1 MSVKNRNTIK
11 GHFETG
17 DIPTQGQYVD
27 FIDSTVFKNPG
38 GQLQIIAGDVS
49 ASSLASETHITASGN
64 ISASG
69 NFIGVSASLSM
80 ITASGNITA
89 FGGTGSFGRL
99 NITDFGN
106 IFASGHITAS
116 GNISSSGTH
125 TVASL
130 NSTNISA
137 TGHITCSGRIQTL
150 SHITAS
156 GNISASGYISGS
168 NIIASEELF
177 AEIATF
183 SDLTSGR
190 VVTTTTNGKLDDS
203 TDLTFSGNTLTATSI
218 SSSNISASS
227 TVQGLT
233 GSFEYIEADKL
244 IQHKGDPN
252 TGIQFAS
259 DRIDITANN
268 VTVAAFRTTAGS
280 IIGNSSNPLGLSGS
294 NIHLNGG
301 PVTASSH
308 ISASGDLTVTGT
320 IYPGGGGLWAS
331 PPVLLNDEDTV
342 LGHNIHAG
350 RTLIIRDTGGNR
362 TYSLKAPTAPFG
374 QPYHFIYGGA
384 TGDAQTTIIDTD
396 ANDNS
401 IFFRGSVNHI
411 STAENLDDVST
422 TAVFSNGDSNSRL
435 TLNTIQ
441 ACDIHILAYSANIWY
456 VWGSVTSE
464 QAPAFS
470 DQ

>member
-1 MSVKNRNTIK
+1 MGVKNRVTIK

-38 GQLQIIAGDVS
+38 GSLQIISGEVS
-49 ASSLASETHITASGN
+49 ASSLVSETHITASGN

-69 NFIGVSASLSM
+69 NFTGVSASLSM

-99 NITDFGN
+99 NITDYGN

-125 TVASL
+125 TVSTL

-137 TGHITCSGRIQTL
+137 TGHITASGRLQTL

-156 GNISASGYISGS
+156 GNISSSG
-168 NIIASEELF
+168 ELF
-177 AEIATF
+177 AKNATF

-190 VVTTTTNGKLDDS
+190 VTFTTTDGLLTDDG
-203 TDLTFSGNTLTATSI
+203 DLTFSDETLTTTTLNVTNI
-218 SSSNISASS
+218 SASNISASGYLTS
-227 TVQGLT
+227 SLMVGAPT
-233 GSFEYIEADKL
+233 GSFQYIESARL

-252 TGIQFAS
+252 TGIFLSS
-259 DRIDITANN
+259 DRVDIKANG
-268 VTVAAFRTTAGS
+268 VTTGIFRTTAGS
-280 IIGNSSNPLGLSGS
+280 TIGNSSNPLGLSGS

-331 PPVLLNDEDTV
+331 PPVLLPDSDTV
-342 LGHNIHAG
+342 LGHTTHAG

-362 TYSLKAPTAPFG
+362 TYSLNRATVPFG

-384 TGDAQTTIIDTD
+384 TGDAQTTVIDTD
-396 ANDNS
+396 VNDNS
-401 IFFRGSVNHI
+401 IFFRGAINHI
-411 STAENLDDVST
+411 STQDEVST
-422 TAVFSNGDSNSRL
+422 TAVFSDGNSNSKL
-435 TLNTIQ
+435 ILNKIQ
-441 ACDIHILAYSANIWY
+441 ACDIHLVAYSATIWY

-464 QAPAFS
+464 EPPTFS

>member
-1 MSVKNRNTIK
+1 MGVKNRVTVK

-38 GQLQIIAGDVS
+38 GSLQIISGEVS
-49 ASSLASETHITASGN
+49 ASSLVSETHITASGN

-69 NFIGVSASLSM
+69 NFTGVSASLSM

-125 TVASL
+125 TVSTL

-137 TGHITCSGRIQTL
+137 TGHITASGRLQTL

-156 GNISASGYISGS
+156 GNISSSG
-168 NIIASEELF
+168 ELF
-177 AEIATF
+177 AKNATF

-190 VVTTTTNGKLDDS
+190 VTFTTTDGKLTDDG
-203 TDLTFSGNTLTATSI
+203 DLTFSDETLTTTTLNATNI
-218 SSSNISASS
+218 SASNISASGYLTS
-227 TVQGLT
+227 SLMVGAPT
-233 GSFEYIEADKL
+233 GSFQYIETDKVF
-244 IQHKGDPN
+244 QHKGDPN
-252 TGIQFAS
+252 SGIFFANDVLS
-259 DRIDITANN
+259 IKSNN
-268 VTVAAFRTTAGS
+268 VKTFMSRTTAGVLLGHDTYPTS
-280 IIGNSSNPLGLSGS
+280 ISGS
-294 NIHLNGG
+294 TIQLNA

-331 PPVLLNDEDTV
+331 PPVVLNDEDTV
-342 LGHNIHAG
+342 LSHNIHAG

-362 TYSLKAPTAPFG
+362 TYSLKVAAAPFG

-384 TGDAQTTIIDTD
+384 TGDAQTTVIDTD

-401 IFFRGSVNHI
+401 IFFRGSINHI
-411 STAENLDDVST
+411 STQDDIST
-422 TAVFSNGDSNSRL
+422 TAVFSDGDSNSRL

-441 ACDIHILAYSANIWY
+441 ACDIHILAYSATIWY

-464 QAPAFS
+464 EAPTFS
-470 DQ
+470 NQ